1 MGSDMFSVTDWL
13 LFFIG
18 LILFIML
25 IVQLATVNRG

>member
-1 MGSDMFSVTDWL
+1 MFSVTDWL